1 MNPNNKKTAK
11 IIEKPV
17 DIAFTFTKRKIQI
30 AYFEFVTIKDTLTIL
45 FLTQMNTQ
53 MVHNLPLTKFGH
65 KFEDF
70 DHFRSL

>member
-30 AYFEFVTIKDTLTIL
+30 AYFEFVTIKEVLRPFQISYFSLFIL
-45 FLTQMNTQ
+45 GQFFFPFHL
-53 MVHNLPLTKFGH
+53 
-65 KFEDF
+65 
-70 DHFRSL
+70 